1 MDAFIELLDVAIS
14 IMHTVPHQVQ
24 TSQAMC
30 DTTSHVWMRPCP
42 QCSSR
47 LRKKSPEES
56 WHCGCSWQSD

>member
-1 MDAFIELLDVAIS
+1 MDALIELLDIA
-14 IMHTVPHQVQ
+14 MPTTQTVPHQVQ
-24 TSQAMC
+24 ISQAIC

-56 WHCGCSWQSD
+56 WRCGCGWKTD